1 MSILLFAAGFL
12 TPDLV
17 VDLDKILF
25 GITWLLRH
33 AFCLSDR
40 NVFDKFAT
48 AQGDVNYLK
57 FIKTVI

>member
-12 TPDLV
+12 TPDFV

-48 AQGDVNYLK
+48 AQGDVNK
-57 FIKTVI
+57 